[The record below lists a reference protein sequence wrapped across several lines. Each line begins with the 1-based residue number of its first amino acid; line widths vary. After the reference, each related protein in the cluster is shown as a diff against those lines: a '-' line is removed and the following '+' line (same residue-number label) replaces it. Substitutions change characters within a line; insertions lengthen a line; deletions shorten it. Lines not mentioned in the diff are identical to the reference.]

1 MEETREKSTKSTKTA
16 ENKWSVFENLQY
28 RIPKYAITRKGTNQ
42 RKHPGNKLDA
52 EKIKKSE
59 PKPFE
64 KANFVRKLTKMEGAR
79 EKSTKNTKTTTFGE
93 TSTKNKWSNFKNSQH
108 LKAGK
113 IKKSEPKPFQKA
125 EKKLLN
131 SELKTEKE
139 TIELKKKDMIKVC
152 LFSFHF
158 LSIF

>member
-1 MEETREKSTKSTKTA
+1 MEETREKSTKSTKKATFA

-28 RIPKYAITRKGTNQ
+28 RIPKYAITRKGSNQ
-42 RKHPGNKLDA
+42 RKHPGNKLDV
-52 EKIKKSE
+52 EKNKKSE
-59 PKPFE
+59 RKPFQ
-64 KANFVRKLTKMEGAR
+64 KANFVRKLTKMEDAT
-79 EKSTKNTKTTTFGE
+79 EKSTKTTTFGE

-125 EKKLLN
+125 ENKLRN
-131 SELKTEKE
+131 SELRTEKE

-152 LFSFHF
+152 LFSFH